1 MTLLLV
7 QDDIDHILAEQ
18 PQKIQKQFTQC
29 NLFPDLIAY
38 VLSRIPNLY
47 SVFASETVPEIK
59 SHLLHE
65 SAERQLERENLIR
78 QGIYLVL
85 EKNLHKSIKSTPQND
100 SNETPSTPHPSSEKN
115 SSAKNGEDSHHTP
128 PRKSQNQ
135 IKPKSGLSQS
145 IRPY

>member
-18 PQKIQKQFTQC
+18 PKKIQKQFSQR
-29 NLFPDLIAY
+29 NLCPDLIAY

-47 SVFASETVPEIK
+47 SVFAEAKVPEIK

-65 SAERQLERENLIR
+65 SAERQLEREKLIR

-85 EKNLHKSIKSTPQND
+85 EKSFHQN
-100 SNETPSTPHPSSEKN
+100 SVPENSQKQAATHQYSSPVDTV
-115 SSAKNGEDSHHTP
+115 AKKDK
-128 PRKSQNQ
+128 KSQ
-135 IKPKSGLSQS
+135 KKSRNNITQKSNVSQSNVSQS
-145 IRPY
+145 ISPF